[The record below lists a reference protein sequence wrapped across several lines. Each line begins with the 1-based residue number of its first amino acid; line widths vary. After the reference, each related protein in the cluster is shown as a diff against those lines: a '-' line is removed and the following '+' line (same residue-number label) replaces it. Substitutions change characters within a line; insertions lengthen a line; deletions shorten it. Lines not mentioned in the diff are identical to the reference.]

1 MKFRRDAASA
11 QIGEARLFRR
21 RRRERVLLSVE
32 NQDRRR
38 IRGDRAPRQP
48 LVRRVVQNP
57 VERDHAADAR
67 AEPRARQVQRAPSA
81 EAKPDDASDA
91 AALRL
96 RLERAHARG
105 DALRGRAP
113 VAPER
118 PRTPFRAS
126 RRRTRTRVD
135 RTCRARRRRIPG
147 SRARRRSF
155 SRTPLPGL
163 SRCGARPRRRD
174 RPPPV
179 PVAPRFRVSSTARAS
194 KEAYPRRGTSS
205 SAYSRSRDAIDE
217 ETRARSAPHGS
228 WDTGTPASNTRASR
242 RRRRRRQLPE
252 GGSGR
257 TRGPGG
263 AGRVRGRNAA
273 TLADVV
279 VVVVAARIRFC
290 RRWRTFFA
298 AVDEARRI

>member
-1 MKFRRDAASA
+1 MTRGERERRRRRRMRESVSILYLSIFYLRITFYILLARLRDERFASRPALLRGRGVVPETRSRVLLGRLLRAREPVLHPGETVKFRRDAASA

-118 PRTPFRAS
+118 PE
-126 RRRTRTRVD
+126 RRF
-135 RTCRARRRRIPG
+135 ARLG
-147 SRARRRSF
+147 VEHA
-155 SRTPLPGL
+155 LG
-163 SRCGARPRRRD
+163 
-174 RPPPV
+174 
-179 PVAPRFRVSSTARAS
+179 
-194 KEAYPRRGTSS
+194 
-205 SAYSRSRDAIDE
+205 
-217 ETRARSAPHGS
+217 
-228 WDTGTPASNTRASR
+228 
-242 RRRRRRQLPE
+242 
-252 GGSGR
+252 
-257 TRGPGG
+257 
-263 AGRVRGRNAA
+263 
-273 TLADVV
+273 
-279 VVVVAARIRFC
+279 
-290 RRWRTFFA
+290 
-298 AVDEARRI
+298 